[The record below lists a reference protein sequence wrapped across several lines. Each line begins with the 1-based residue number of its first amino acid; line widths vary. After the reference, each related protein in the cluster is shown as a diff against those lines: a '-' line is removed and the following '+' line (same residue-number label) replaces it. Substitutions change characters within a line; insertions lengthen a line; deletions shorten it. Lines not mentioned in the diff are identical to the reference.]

1 MTKILPTI
9 GPSNSEDKDIKFLS
23 KKYRVI
29 RINGSHN
36 TIQWHKNISNKIK
49 NYNKETTVLIDLPG
63 AKPRLNIK
71 KPILLNKNDVVVF
84 YYKKKPKLKIK
95 AHFVLI
101 SNPLPKI
108 FKLKNF
114 LVNDNQYKFK
124 TLSLSKN
131 YLVGKSIQKFLLETK
146 KGLNIPGAIYDEKIQ
161 KKNILDFI
169 KKIENNKVYYDAIG
183 ISYVQTSNI
192 LKTIK
197 KKIPNKSLVSK
208 IENYSGVKN
217 AEDIIKNSSAVM
229 IDRGDLSAEIGEQK
243 LFEKT
248 EKIKEICNFFSKPIL
263 MATQNLY
270 SMRSQNQPTQSEI
283 FSLGYAKKNFFDM
296 LMLSDETAI
305 SKNWKKILLWLE
317 DFLKKKTDDEIK
329 TPINLWS
336 IINNLK
342 MTNIVIFSKK
352 GYVFKNLRINNENKY
367 YIFSEAKELNFNLNF
382 YSNIQFNYTKFYKK
396 DFTYIKKNILKYSKE
411 IFKNSQ
417 PVVLVSIMFPK
428 KDSRANSL
436 TFLKKED
443 FKN

>member
-9 GPSNSEDKDIKFLS
+9 GPSNSKDKDIKFLS

-29 RINGSHN
+29 RLNGSHN
-36 TIQWHKNISNKIK
+36 TIQWHKNIANKIK
-49 NYNKETTVLIDLPG
+49 KYNKETTILIDLPG
-63 AKPRLNIK
+63 AKPRIK
-71 KPILLNKNDVVVF
+71 IEKPILLNKNDTVVF
-84 YYKKKPKLKIK
+84 YYNKKPKLKIK
-95 AHFVLI
+95 AYFVLL

-124 TLSLSKN
+124 TVNLSKN
-131 YLVGKSIQKFLLETK
+131 YLIGKSMQKFLLETK
-146 KGLNIPGAIYDEKIQ
+146 KGLNIPGAIYSEKIQ
-161 KKNILDFI
+161 KKNILNFI
-169 KKIENNKVYYDAIG
+169 KRIDDNKVHYDAIG

-197 KKIPNKSLVSK
+197 KKITNKSLVSK

-270 SMRSQNQPTQSEI
+270 SMRSQDLPTQSEI

-329 TPINLWS
+329 TSVDLWS

-342 MTNIVIFSKK
+342 QTNIVIFSKK
-352 GYVFKNLRINNENKY
+352 GHIFKNMKVNNENNY
-367 YIFSEAKELNFNLNF
+367 YIFSEEKKLNFNLNF
-382 YSNIQFNYTKFYKK
+382 YSNITFNYTKFNKK
-396 DFTYIKKNILKYSKE
+396 SLSYIKKNISKYSKE

-428 KDSRANSL
+428 KNSRANSL

-443 FKN
+443 FIV